1 MPPRDCLASLKLP
14 TVCGV
19 LPRSS
24 HSPLTACF
32 ARLFSAPSFAEL
44 AKNASSRYQLY
55 ISRSNDPFLNLSVE
69 HYLLQKS
76 HIDSTILFLYIDRPC
91 VVIGRNQNPW
101 LEVDLRLLNGCSTGL
116 RRRTPDEK
124 AHRQVLDQVDLVRR
138 RSGGGTVF
146 HDHGNINYSV
156 ICPTPDFTR
165 DKHAEMVVQAIRR
178 VNPRARVNERHDI
191 VLDQGEMLPESLRPD
206 PRDLHKTAYTGGAST
221 NPALKVSGSAY
232 KLTRNRSLH
241 HGTCLIQSPNLDVIP
256 KYLRSPARAFM
267 KARGVDSVRSPISNI
282 AGDNKYMGQSKVFG
296 FLRNILE
303 AFTALYGLDQEILA
317 SFTQEGDDSVV
328 VQGRNWVCA
337 YVQDEAAEV
346 PEIRAGMEELKSP
359 DWIYGQTPQFTLST
373 YPIEEDERPRPSLP
387 PGIPASA
394 RAYVKARSGII
405 TSTQLSFSANQAT
418 ASTEARKFDDL
429 LKGRSIHQIADFHEL
444 LQQVD
449 GFDHLEGSSSFS
461 AWLNAMFGK
470 VVH

>member
-1 MPPRDCLASLKLP
+1 MKLTLWWVSFMCLCRLTLQWAGSVCLCELTLMSRFVVKTWKFYGWLYYSKAERLAGPITRGSHLRRYFYFELMPPRDCLASLKLP

-346 PEIRAGMEELKSP
+346 PEIRAGMEELKVFLFIHKLGSLLLI
-359 DWIYGQTPQFTLST
+359 WSQT
-373 YPIEEDERPRPSLP
+373 
-387 PGIPASA
+387 
-394 RAYVKARSGII
+394 
-405 TSTQLSFSANQAT
+405 
-418 ASTEARKFDDL
+418 
-429 LKGRSIHQIADFHEL
+429 
-444 LQQVD
+444 
-449 GFDHLEGSSSFS
+449 
-461 AWLNAMFGK
+461 
-470 VVH
+470 